1 MPNKTF
7 LIVKINASDMDRLDE
22 TIEAVKGIKNG
33 DVKDVKREPIGF
45 GVEII
50 KAGITVDSSDER
62 LVEKVLNELNGLKEV
77 ESAELEGMTLL

>member
-50 KAGITVDSSDER
+50 KAGITVDSSDEK

>member
-1 MPNKTF
+1 MPSKTF

-50 KAGITVDSSDER
+50 KAGITVDSSDEK